1 MRVLRL
7 MMRIYYLVLTVAL
20 TSALGNVT
28 SSTLLHSQPNWRL
41 AYSAMQA
48 LERGEYRLFEEMM
61 CMWAVP
67 ETHVSM
73 RQRYKVQR

>member
-20 TSALGNVT
+20 TSALCNVA
-28 SSTLLHSQPNWRL
+28 SSTLLQSQPNWRL

-48 LERGEYRLFEEMM
+48 LERGGIPAFRGNN
-61 CMWAVP
+61 V
-67 ETHVSM
+67 HVGGSGNP
-73 RQRYKVQR
+73 REHEAEVV